1 MFSIVGQADQWDFS
15 SDEETPNVEFHE
27 KEKKFYGGLE
37 PRLFASYLLNPSSS
51 LKFGFA
57 RNYQHIHLISNS
69 TSGTPLDIWQPCS
82 NKVKPQRSD
91 QISLGYFRNFN
102 DNDYEMSVELYY
114 KDMQNQVDFKNG
126 ANIFLGTFFE
136 SELVFGR
143 GWAYGSEFFL
153 KKRLGKLT
161 GWIGYTLSKTL
172 RQFPE
177 INSGKSFPARYD
189 RTHDFSI
196 VAIYKPGR
204 KWIFSAN
211 WVYFTGDA
219 VTIPSGNY
227 EVDSRIL
234 VAYTE
239 RNAYRMPCYHR
250 LDLSVTLTTNHS
262 GSWNLSLYNAYGRKN
277 AYALLFHENRVNPN
291 ITEAVR
297 LSLFSFFPS
306 ITYNFEF

>member
-1 MFSIVGQADQWDFS
+1 MDV
-15 SDEETPNVEFHE
+15 
-27 KEKKFYGGLE
+27 
-37 PRLFASYLLNPSSS
+37 
-51 LKFGFA
+51 
-57 RNYQHIHLISNS
+57 
-69 TSGTPLDIWQPCS
+69 WQPCS

-114 KDMQNQVDFKNG
+114 KDMQNQIDFKNG

-177 INSGKSFPARYD
+177 INCGKSFPARYD
-189 RTHDFSI
+189 RIHDFSI
-196 VAIYKPGR
+196 VAIYKASR
-204 KWIFSAN
+204 KWTFSAN

-219 VTIPSGNY
+219 VTIPSGKY

-234 VAYTE
+234 DAYTE

-250 LDLSVTLTTNHS
+250 LDLSVTLTTKRS
-262 GSWNLSLYNAYGRKN
+262 GSWNISLYNAYGRKN
-277 AYALLFHENRVNPN
+277 AYAILFRENMANPN